1 MRPNY
6 ADQTRKDDDDN
17 DEDAYLAQWVCHR
30 VVERWPA
37 RPDDVVPAICWAW
50 AGNLIFLGSGRVL
63 EIFWAQG
70 WNFRA
75 SGWDS
80 TYSRRVARV
89 RFWCWA
95 FSTLTDIRLVT
106 SSSGTSLLG
115 TNLHQSKT
123 G

>member
-1 MRPNY
+1 MLGLGR
-6 ADQTRKDDDDN
+6 
-17 DEDAYLAQWVCHR
+17 EF
-30 VVERWPA
+30 EM
-37 RPDDVVPAICWAW
+37 
-50 AGNLIFLGSGRVL
+50 FLGSGREF
-63 EIFWAQG
+63 EIFKARG

-80 TYSRRVARV
+80 TYGRRAARV

-95 FSTLTDIRLVT
+95 FSTLTDIRLVR